1 MPQTDNEQ
9 LSPQNNYPD
18 RRRNAYRRYGITLEE
33 YDTML
38 MKQNDV
44 CAICKNPETMK
55 HKSGRFYNL
64 SIDHDHETGRV
75 RGLLCRNCN
84 VGLGNFADDILQL
97 RSAIS
102 YLTKYLPL

>member
-1 MPQTDNEQ
+1 MENNSIN
-9 LSPQNNYPD
+9 SPQYSYPD

-38 MKQNDV
+38 AEQNFV
-44 CAICKNPETMK
+44 CAICKNPESMK

-64 SIDHDHETGRV
+64 SIDHDHDTSIV

-84 VGLGNFADDILQL
+84 VGLGNFSDDIEKL
-97 RSAIS
+97 SAAIT
-102 YLTKYLPL
+102 YLSKSVNLD